1 MKRLLLLLL
10 FLALLLA
17 GCQEDEHISGGKT
30 ESKVAFRSASASL
43 PNLVDM
49 RVLVFDESEVLVE
62 QQRYTTSYPTT
73 LRSPVGAHY
82 FVFVVNAPQNTDI
95 DTLQA
100 GVAEMQNVLHR
111 LYLHADGI
119 EYEEPDEFLIYSTSQ
134 PVRLNQLSVLDV
146 PLNRAVG
153 KLQVALKAHAG
164 MDEVYLDIVSPANAI
179 NFKGVPAAG
188 AVTPGTRLRKKL
200 TLNTVSGCFEG
211 EIRAFPQQDVQVY
224 FTVLYTEGPT
234 ESYQPNDV
242 LDIKAGH
249 ITRLEAD
256 FTGNATLN
264 ISYIPWDNA
273 YSMDYFAGFQV
284 YVTVNGGNPF
294 NYTGLSVQV
303 RNNTTGAVL
312 SGTDSIPLVYQNGKL
327 SFRTSQLWGNGNF
340 TLLSARLHDR
350 DGKLYDPNNLGGA
363 LNLSFSIPGRVV
375 VFALDGRQNEEEYH
389 VRQVI
394 KVLHGTLT
402 AGSIFP
408 GTTVYN
414 TTRAIP
420 LNLPIQSEG
429 SLIAQWP
436 TSLGAL
442 NGNRKNYNLYT
453 IVQSG
458 EYRLQKIDLATEPYS
473 VTGLATGYTETRF
486 KGKIPVNEL
495 EPFKYLNAL
504 DFARQDLPFGDITN
518 WYKVKRL
525 NQIFINNYG
534 SQAVNLLSGS
544 LPTALDRLDMQTFE
558 LFYTGLTGTLPATY
572 SNWTNLVSIQLR
584 YNTTLG
590 GTLPASWGNFK
601 KLTLMRLMNNNF
613 NGQIPAAF
621 AYYATINMAITLNS
635 NYFICAP
642 QALVDKYN
650 LNIITQLNGNIGGC
664 P

>member
-1 MKRLLLLLL
+1 MKRLLLLILFSVLL
-10 FLALLLA
+10 FVS
-17 GCQEDEHISGGKT
+17 CREEEDTPMEKT
-30 ESKVAFRSASASL
+30 ETKVAFGFAPASL

-62 QQRYTTSYPTT
+62 QQRYTTTYPTA

-82 FVFVVNAPQNTDI
+82 FVFIVNAPQNVDI

-100 GVAEMQNVLHR
+100 GLAEMQDVLHR
-111 LYLHADGI
+111 LYLHADSV
-119 EYEEPDEFLIYSTSQ
+119 EYEEPDEFLIYSTPS
-134 PVRLNQLSVLDV
+134 PVRLNQLPVLNV

-153 KLQVALKAHAG
+153 KLQVALKAHTG

-179 NFKGVPAAG
+179 NFKGEPAGG
-188 AVTPGTRLRKKL
+188 AVKPGTRLRKKL
-200 TLNTVSGCFEG
+200 TKNTITGYYEG
-211 EIRAFPQQDVQVY
+211 EIRAFPQSDVQVY
-224 FTVLYTEGPT
+224 FTVLYTQGPT
-234 ESYQPNDV
+234 ESYHPNET
-242 LDIKAGH
+242 LNIKAGH

-264 ISYIPWDNA
+264 ISYIPWDNI

-284 YVTVNGGNPF
+284 YVTINGGNPA

-303 RNNTTGAVL
+303 RNNTTGTIL
-312 SGTDSIPLVYQNGKL
+312 SGTDSIPLVYQNNKL
-327 SFRTSQLWGNGNF
+327 SFKTSQFWGNGNF

-375 VFALDGRQNEEEYH
+375 QFALDGRQNEEEYH

-394 KVLHGTLT
+394 KTLHGTLT

-420 LNLPIQSEG
+420 LNLPTQSEG
-429 SLIAQWP
+429 TLIAQWS

-442 NGNRKNYNLYT
+442 NGNRKNYNLYV

-458 EYRLQKIDLATEPYS
+458 EYRLQKLDLATEPYS

-495 EPFKYLNAL
+495 EPFKYLNAI

-544 LPTALDRLDMQTFE
+544 LPTAFDRMDMQSFE
-558 LFYTGLTGTLPATY
+558 LFYTGLTGTLPPTY

-590 GTLPASWGNFK
+590 GTLPPSWGNFK
-601 KLTLMRLMNNNF
+601 KLTLMRFMNNNF
-613 NGQIPAAF
+613 NGQIPSAF

-635 NYFICAP
+635 NYFTCAP
-642 QALVDKYN
+642 KALVDKYN
-650 LNIITQLNGNIGGC
+650 LNIITQLNATIGAC